1 MKGLMVTLLVV
12 FGSGTSLAQQFGGNE
27 FSADRTN
34 QSANQSSSRLTPQ
47 TRLQPLTRSIDR
59 TSMRVAQ
66 SSSTG
71 NSGFNPTSSQ
81 TIGGTDYKDGDSSPS
96 TAVPIDTPD
105 KDGLYGG
112 QPMRGGRGG
121 QQQSAIGRQNNP
133 PSGGGQ
139 SFPSNQSF
147 PARSNTTSGRSSS
160 VGQSFTPQQSN
171 NQLRAWPLPVSPEW
185 ERTLKAE
192 GYIYAPIKQHEQN
205 SIGEV
210 VMFQDG
216 TKFGNRSG
224 AGSNVTRDQWEVY
237 KDTAIIDVDD
247 FSLQEI
253 QKGTLTLR
261 DLGATNLTGV
271 ALRYVGE
278 NGNKIDVRRIGNI
291 PGNAAAVQVSSRN
304 DFGQNQPIANRGTRP
319 NERQFNTSGQRD
331 VSFSDRNLAQDDR
344 RNFDSPARDS
354 VGNGGWNLN
363 DDQQIRQPRQPRQF
377 RQGFQRDDRSV
388 SRRDLRDQFGNDNRD
403 RFGNDNR
410 DRLGVES
417 RDFSR
422 TSDRRLS
429 NDYFDSL
436 QGRDFYDRD
445 QRDADYVRNSINQNR
460 GDDYLLRS
468 DFGTGHQQR
477 DTYQDDRYL
486 RSNRVSDNRRDG
498 RSTDYDANFAKEKR
512 ELEERYL
519 AAKRLEVKDAEEA
532 AWRKHQRESMDQ
544 ARLDRM
550 YEDELTTPFLGRRSN
565 VSNNYR
571 SGPYRF
577 GADRLA
583 DRSTDPIYRGQ
594 RADALSPATV
604 SNASADRVAQ
614 ILAEKEADLDAK
626 IGAIDHLMKL
636 DSASRNLDSKINSL
650 KNVNPQTNSSQGRVK
665 SLVPNTL
672 GGDLAAPRHARLASA
687 NRTHTQYDGLNGGAP
702 PMNINGFGQH
712 GQRNR
717 GGSSYGNEPTTGAG
731 DSRMLRL
738 MWLLLLISLGAN
750 VYLAMLS
757 RSFYTQYEEL
767 ADELRETFS
776 TSSSI
781 SSPRHSSISSSRHS
795 SRHTQRDSLRE
806 SSQHSQ
812 REPSR
817 HSQREAQRESR
828 RDSKR
833 HSQRTSPEAS

>member
-12 FGSGTSLAQQFGGNE
+12 FGSGTSLAQQFGGNDT
-27 FSADRTN
+27 SANRTN

-47 TRLQPLTRSIDR
+47 TRLQPLNRSFDR

-71 NSGFNPTSSQ
+71 DSGFSPTSSQ
-81 TIGGTDYKDGDSSPS
+81 TIGGTNYKDGDSSPS
-96 TAVPIDTPD
+96 TTVPIDTPD

-112 QPMRGGRGG
+112 QGMRAGQGMRGGGQGNRSG
-121 QQQSAIGRQNNP
+121 QQQNAVGRQSNP
-133 PSGGGQ
+133 ASGTVRT
-139 SFPSNQSF
+139 FPSNQTS

-160 VGQSFTPQQSN
+160 VGQSYAP
-171 NQLRAWPLPVSPEW
+171 QLRAWPLPVSPEW

-216 TKFGNRSG
+216 TQFGNPSG
-224 AGSNVTRDQWEVY
+224 AGSNVTPNQWEVY
-237 KDTAIIDVDD
+237 KDTAIIDVND

-261 DLGATNLTGV
+261 DLGAENLTGV

-278 NGNKIDVRRIGNI
+278 DGNKIDVRRIGNI
-291 PGNAAAVQVSSRN
+291 PGNATPVQTSSRSDYASRN
-304 DFGQNQPIANRGTRP
+304 DFGQNQPIAIRGSRA

-331 VSFSDRNLAQDDR
+331 VSFSDRNLRQDDR
-344 RNFDSPARDS
+344 RDFDSPAQDS
-354 VGNGGWNLN
+354 VGNGEWNLN
-363 DDQQIRQPRQPRQF
+363 DNQRIRQPRRSRQT
-377 RQGFQRDDRSV
+377 FQRDDRSL
-388 SRRDLRDQFGNDNRD
+388 SRRDSRDRFENDDQD
-403 RFGNDNR
+403 RFGNDIR
-410 DRLGVES
+410 DRFGDN

-422 TSDRRLS
+422 SNDRRLS
-429 NDYFDSL
+429 SDYLDSL
-436 QGRDFYDRD
+436 QRRDFD
-445 QRDADYVRNSINQNR
+445 QRDRRDVDYVRNSINQNR
-460 GDDYLLRS
+460 SDDYLLRS
-468 DFGTGHQQR
+468 EFGTGRQRR
-477 DTYQDDRYL
+477 DTYDDDRYS
-486 RSNRVSDNRRDG
+486 RSNLASGSRRDG
-498 RSTDYDANFAKEKR
+498 RSTDYDANFAEEKR

-544 ARLDRM
+544 ARLVRM
-550 YEDELTTPFLGRRSN
+550 YEDDLTTPLSRRSTIS
-565 VSNNYR
+565 SNYPSR
-571 SGPYRF
+571 PFGF

-594 RADALSPATV
+594 RADALSPVTT

-650 KNVNPQTNSSQGRVK
+650 KNVNPQNNSQGRVK

-687 NRTHTQYDGLNGGAP
+687 NSIDTHYDGLNGGAP
-702 PMNINGFGQH
+702 PMNINGFGQNR
-712 GQRNR
+712 QRNR
-717 GGSSYGNEPTTGAG
+717 GGSSFGSKPTSGAG
-731 DSRMLRL
+731 DGRMLRL
-738 MWLLLLISLGAN
+738 MWLLLLISLGVN
-750 VYLAMLS
+750 FYLALLS

-781 SSPRHSSISSSRHS
+781 SSPRSSSISSSRPS
-795 SRHTQRDSLRE
+795 
-806 SSQHSQ
+806 
-812 REPSR
+812 SR
-817 HSQREAQRESR
+817 HSQR
-828 RDSKR
+828 DSSR
-833 HSQRTSPEAS
+833 HSQEIHEGIRRGLRKEIRQKPRFSFI